1 MTEEQSSNNGESN
14 DKHDKKSSRGNN
26 GKRKRI
32 LLIITAVFI
41 LAGLAWLLL
50 YIFVLSQRVVT
61 DDAYVQGNQVIV
73 SSQVPGTV
81 IAVFADNTDRI
92 DTGQPLVK
100 LDKTD
105 ADVGLAQARGALA
118 GAVRQVRQMRA
129 QAEQG
134 DAAVDARRV
143 ALSMARANLARRQPL
158 LADEA
163 VARETLDNLRDKVK
177 AASAELK
184 LAQRQASAAHAA
196 VDGLSIAENPRVL
209 QARAQYRQ
217 AWLMAHRTDIVAPVN
232 GYIANRSVQVGQ
244 QVRPGLPLMQVI
256 SLDNLWVDAN
266 FKESQLQHVR
276 IGQAVSIN
284 TDLYGSDVT
293 YHGKVLGMSAGT
305 GAAFALL
312 PPQNAS
318 GNWIKVVQ
326 RVPVRISLNAHEL
339 RQHPLRVGLSTKVTI
354 DTHDREGR
362 VLAQKS
368 TNKTTAS
375 TAVYDT
381 GQADAD
387 RAAHAIIEANLGA
400 KSLGN

>member
-1 MTEEQSSNNGESN
+1 MTEERNSNDSESN
-14 DKHDKKSSRGNN
+14 DKRDANNDRGSN

-81 IAVFADNTDRI
+81 TAVFADNTDRI
-92 DTGQPLVK
+92 EAGQPLVK

-105 ADVGLAQARGALA
+105 ADVGLAQASSALA

-134 DAAVDARRV
+134 DAAVDARRI

-158 LADEA
+158 LAEEA
-163 VARETLDNLRDKVK
+163 IARETLDNLRDNVK
-177 AASAELK
+177 AASAELQ

-196 VDGLSIAENPRVL
+196 VDGLSIAENPQVL
-209 QARAQYRQ
+209 QARAQFRQ

-244 QVRPGLPLMQVI
+244 QVGPGAPLMQVI
-256 SLDNLWVDAN
+256 SLDDLWIDAN

-276 IGQAVSIN
+276 IGQAVTIN
-284 TDLYGSDVT
+284 TDLYGSGVT

-326 RVPVRISLNAHEL
+326 RIPVRISLDPDEL
-339 RQHPLRVGLSTKVTI
+339 RQHPLRVGLSSKVTI
-354 DTHDREGR
+354 DTHDREGH
-362 VLAQKS
+362 VLAQES
-368 TNKTTAS
+368 
-375 TAVYDT
+375 
-381 GQADAD
+381 AD
-387 RAAHAIIEANLGA
+387 RAEESTSVYSINQDDADSAAEAIIEANLGRDV
-400 KSLGN
+400 N